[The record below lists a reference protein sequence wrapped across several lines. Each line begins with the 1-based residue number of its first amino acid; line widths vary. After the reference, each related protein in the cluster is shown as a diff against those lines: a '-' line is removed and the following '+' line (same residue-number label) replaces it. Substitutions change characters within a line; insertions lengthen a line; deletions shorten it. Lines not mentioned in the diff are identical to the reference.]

1 MMNDGYMSILEKIG
15 SESPTPGGGTVAAL
29 TLAHAHSL
37 AAMVSRLTIGKEKW
51 QEGHKISNLIINSSA
66 ESLER
71 SILLAENDS
80 LAFDKV
86 MASYRM
92 PRNNDVE
99 VESRK
104 LAILE
109 STIGAAQT
117 PSEIA
122 QEGLKLLSLLPDL
135 AKFGNLNAI
144 TDLAASSELA
154 YTAVYIAS
162 LNVKIN
168 VDSMNN
174 KELDRIQEDT
184 TIILTKS
191 KELIMQIREIVSGR
205 MEI

>member
-1 MMNDGYMSILEKIG
+1 MNDGYMSILEQIASK
-15 SESPTPGGGTVAAL
+15 SPTPGGGTVAAL

-37 AAMVSRLTIGKEKW
+37 AVMVSRLTIGKEKW
-51 QEGHKISNLIINSSA
+51 QEGHEISNLIINSSI
-66 ESLER
+66 ETLEKSISL
-71 SILLAENDS
+71 AGDDS

-86 MASYRM
+86 MESYRM
-92 PRNNDVE
+92 PRGNDVE
-99 VESRK
+99 IESRK

-122 QEGLKLLSLLPDL
+122 EEGMKLLSLLPDL
-135 AKFGNLNAI
+135 ARFGNLNAI

-154 YTAVYIAS
+154 YTAVYIAT

-168 VDSMNN
+168 VDTMSNE
-174 KELDRIQEDT
+174 KLDRIQEDT

-191 KELIMQIREIVSGR
+191 KELITQIRDIVSGR
-205 MEI
+205 MKS

>member
-1 MMNDGYMSILEKIG
+1 MNDGYMSILEKIG

-51 QEGHKISNLIINSSA
+51 QEGHKISNLIINSSE
-66 ESLER
+66 ESLQK

-86 MASYRM
+86 MTSYRM
-92 PRNNDVE
+92 PRDNDVE
-99 VESRK
+99 AESRK
-104 LAILE
+104 LAIVE

-122 QEGLKLLSLLPDL
+122 QEGLELLSLLLDL
-135 AKFGNLNAI
+135 ARFGNLNAI
-144 TDLAASSELA
+144 TDLAASSELS

>member
-1 MMNDGYMSILEKIG
+1 MNDGYMSILEQIASK
-15 SESPTPGGGTVAAL
+15 SPTPGGGTVAAL

-37 AAMVSRLTIGKEKW
+37 AVMVSRLTIGKEKW
-51 QEGHKISNLIINSSA
+51 QEGHEISNLIINSSI
-66 ESLER
+66 ETLEKSISL
-71 SILLAENDS
+71 AGDDS

-86 MASYRM
+86 MESYRM
-92 PRNNDVE
+92 PRSNDVE
-99 VESRK
+99 IESRK

-122 QEGLKLLSLLPDL
+122 EEGLKLLSLLPDL
-135 AKFGNLNAI
+135 ARFGNLNAI

-154 YTAVYIAS
+154 YTAVYIAT

-168 VDSMNN
+168 VDTMSNE
-174 KELDRIQEDT
+174 KLDRIQEDT

-191 KELIMQIREIVSGR
+191 KELITQIRDIVSGR
-205 MEI
+205 MKS

>member
-1 MMNDGYMSILEKIG
+1 MNDGYMSILEQIASK
-15 SESPTPGGGTVAAL
+15 SPTPGGGTVAAL

-37 AAMVSRLTIGKEKW
+37 AVMVSRLTIGKEKW
-51 QEGHKISNLIINSSA
+51 QEGHEISNLIINSSI
-66 ESLER
+66 ETLEKSISL
-71 SILLAENDS
+71 AGDDS

-86 MASYRM
+86 MESYRM
-92 PRNNDVE
+92 PRGNDVE
-99 VESRK
+99 IESRK

-122 QEGLKLLSLLPDL
+122 EEGLKLLSLLPDL
-135 AKFGNLNAI
+135 ARFGNLNAI

-154 YTAVYIAS
+154 YTAVYIAT

-168 VDSMNN
+168 VDTMSNE
-174 KELDRIQEDT
+174 KLDIIQEDT

-191 KELIMQIREIVSGR
+191 KELITQIRDIVSGR
-205 MEI
+205 MKS

>member
-1 MMNDGYMSILEKIG
+1 MNDGYMSTLESIG

-37 AAMVSRLTIGKEKW
+37 AAMVSRLTVGKNKW
-51 QEGHKISNLIINSSA
+51 QEGHLISNLIIDSSI
-66 ESLER
+66 ESLDR
-71 SILLAENDS
+71 AISLAKEDS

-86 MASYRM
+86 MNSYRM
-92 PRNNDVE
+92 AKSNDE
-99 VESRK
+99 EIESRK
-104 LAILE
+104 LAILQ

-122 QEGLKLLSLLPDL
+122 EEGFKLLSLLPDL
-135 AKFGNLNAI
+135 ARFGNLNAI

-154 YTAVYIAS
+154 YAAVYIAS

-168 VDSMNN
+168 VDSMSDEKLDNIQNN
-174 KELDRIQEDT
+174 T

-191 KELIMQIREIVSGR
+191 EELIMLIREIVSRR
-205 MEI
+205 MDS

>member
-1 MMNDGYMSILEKIG
+1 MNDGYMSILESIG

-37 AAMVSRLTIGKEKW
+37 AAMVSRLTVGKNKW
-51 QEGHKISNLIINSSA
+51 HEGHLISNLIIDSSI
-66 ESLER
+66 ESLDR
-71 SILLAENDS
+71 AISLAKEDS

-86 MASYRM
+86 MNSYRM
-92 PRNNDVE
+92 AKSNDE
-99 VESRK
+99 EIKSRK
-104 LAILE
+104 LAILQ

-122 QEGLKLLSLLPDL
+122 EEGFKLLSLLPDL
-135 AKFGNLNAI
+135 ARFGNLNAI

-154 YTAVYIAS
+154 YAAVYIAS

-168 VDSMNN
+168 VDSMSDEKLENIQNN
-174 KELDRIQEDT
+174 T

-191 KELIMQIREIVSGR
+191 EELIMLIIEIVSRR
-205 MEI
+205 MDS

>member
-1 MMNDGYMSILEKIG
+1 MNDGYMSILEKIG

-122 QEGLKLLSLLPDL
+122 QEGLKLLSILPDL
-135 AKFGNLNAI
+135 ARFGNLNAI

>member
-1 MMNDGYMSILEKIG
+1 MMNDGYMSILEQIASK
-15 SESPTPGGGTVAAL
+15 SPTPGGGTVAAL

-37 AAMVSRLTIGKEKW
+37 AVMVSRLTIGKEKW
-51 QEGHKISNLIINSSA
+51 KEGHEISNLIINYSTETLEKSI
-66 ESLER
+66 SL
-71 SILLAENDS
+71 AVDDS

-86 MASYRM
+86 MESYRM
-92 PRNNDVE
+92 PRGNDVE
-99 VESRK
+99 IESRK

-122 QEGLKLLSLLPDL
+122 EEGLKLLSLLPDL
-135 AKFGNLNAI
+135 ARFGNLNAI

-154 YTAVYIAS
+154 YTAVYIAT

-168 VDSMNN
+168 VDTMSNE
-174 KELDRIQEDT
+174 KLDRIQEDT

-191 KELIMQIREIVSGR
+191 KELITQIRDIVSGR
-205 MEI
+205 MKS

>member
-1 MMNDGYMSILEKIG
+1 MNDGYMSILEQIASK
-15 SESPTPGGGTVAAL
+15 SPTPGGGTVAAL

-37 AAMVSRLTIGKEKW
+37 AVMVSRLTIGKEKW
-51 QEGHKISNLIINSSA
+51 QEGHEISNLIINSSI
-66 ESLER
+66 ETLEKSISL
-71 SILLAENDS
+71 AGDDS

-86 MASYRM
+86 MESYRM
-92 PRNNDVE
+92 PRGNNVE
-99 VESRK
+99 IESRK

-122 QEGLKLLSLLPDL
+122 EEGLKLLSLLPDL
-135 AKFGNLNAI
+135 ARFGNLNAI

-154 YTAVYIAS
+154 YTAVYIAT

-168 VDSMNN
+168 VDTMSNE
-174 KELDRIQEDT
+174 KLDRIQEDT

-191 KELIMQIREIVSGR
+191 KELITQIRDIVSGR
-205 MEI
+205 MKS

>member
-1 MMNDGYMSILEKIG
+1 MNDGYMSILESIG

-37 AAMVSRLTIGKEKW
+37 AAMVSRLTVGKNKW
-51 QEGHKISNLIINSSA
+51 QEGHLISNLIIDSSI
-66 ESLER
+66 ESLDR
-71 SILLAENDS
+71 AISLAKEDS

-86 MASYRM
+86 MNSYRM
-92 PRNNDVE
+92 AKSNDE
-99 VESRK
+99 EIESRK
-104 LAILE
+104 LAILQ

-122 QEGLKLLSLLPDL
+122 EEGFKLLSLLPDL
-135 AKFGNLNAI
+135 ARFGNLNAI

-154 YTAVYIAS
+154 YAAVYIAS

-168 VDSMNN
+168 VDSMSDEKLDDIQNN
-174 KELDRIQEDT
+174 T

-191 KELIMQIREIVSGR
+191 EELIMLIREIVSRR
-205 MEI
+205 MDS

>member
-1 MMNDGYMSILEKIG
+1 MNDGYMSILEQIASK
-15 SESPTPGGGTVAAL
+15 SPTPGGGTVAAL

-37 AAMVSRLTIGKEKW
+37 AVMVSRLTIGKEKW
-51 QEGHKISNLIINSSA
+51 QEGHEISNLIINSSI
-66 ESLER
+66 ETLEKSISL
-71 SILLAENDS
+71 ACDDS

-86 MASYRM
+86 MESYRM
-92 PRNNDVE
+92 PRGNDVE
-99 VESRK
+99 IESRK

-122 QEGLKLLSLLPDL
+122 EEGLKLLSLLPDL
-135 AKFGNLNAI
+135 ARFGNLNAI

-154 YTAVYIAS
+154 YTAVYIAT

-168 VDSMNN
+168 VDTMSNE
-174 KELDRIQEDT
+174 KLDRIQEDT

-191 KELIMQIREIVSGR
+191 KELITQIRDIVSGR
-205 MEI
+205 MKS

>member
-1 MMNDGYMSILEKIG
+1 MNDGYMSILEQIASK
-15 SESPTPGGGTVAAL
+15 SPTPGGGTVAAL

-37 AAMVSRLTIGKEKW
+37 AVMVSRLTIGKEKW
-51 QEGHKISNLIINSSA
+51 QEGHEISNLIINSSI
-66 ESLER
+66 ETLEKSISL
-71 SILLAENDS
+71 AGDDS

-86 MASYRM
+86 MESYRM
-92 PRNNDVE
+92 PRGNDVE
-99 VESRK
+99 IESRK

-122 QEGLKLLSLLPDL
+122 EEGLKLLSLLPDL
-135 AKFGNLNAI
+135 ARFGNLNAI

-154 YTAVYIAS
+154 YTAVYIAT

-168 VDSMNN
+168 VDTMSNE
-174 KELDRIQEDT
+174 KLDIIQEDA

-191 KELIMQIREIVSGR
+191 KELIAQIRDIVSGR
-205 MEI
+205 ME